1 MKLKDNNYLNTKNTM
16 NACDKIFNSFQEYI
30 EAENMVFKTLDVE
43 IKSMTL
49 GSKDIE

>member
-1 MKLKDNNYLNTKNTM
+1 MKPKDNNYLNTKNIM
-16 NACDKIFNSFQEYI
+16 NTSSKIFDSFQEYI
-30 EAENMVFKTLDVE
+30 EAENMIFKTLDVK

>member
-1 MKLKDNNYLNTKNTM
+1 MKPKDNNYLNTRNIMNTSS
-16 NACDKIFNSFQEYI
+16 KIFDSFQEYI
-30 EAENMVFKTLDVE
+30 EAENMIFKTLDVK

>member
-1 MKLKDNNYLNTKNTM
+1 MKPKENNYLNTKNIM
-16 NACDKIFNSFQEYI
+16 NTSNKIFNSFQEYI
-30 EAENMVFKTLDVE
+30 EAKNMVFKTLDVE